1 VERSALMSNH
11 PNNASTRSIL
21 AFVLSVAPLQARILV
36 LALAG
41 IMTVLLA
48 VLGKDGLSL
57 LEEQAGAM
65 AWKLNPDATLEE
77 RVSIIAIDE
86 KSLAELGP
94 WPWPRETLTALSDSL
109 ADAGVQLQVYDIVL
123 PEQRPGDATLAASLM
138 NNRGLLGQ
146 AFALQSDQLVQT
158 GQLTHPL
165 QGLVCNAQSSAATG
179 YVANNPAFADIA
191 KGHITPVVDS
201 DGAVRKVPAYIC
213 NNGRPYPALA
223 LGTFLQATGDQ
234 AWNTTMMAGDG
245 WLDPAMSLQIDAYP
259 GLSLPV
265 DAAGHLRVPFRK
277 APEAFIAYSAVDVI
291 NGLIAPELLENTWV
305 LVGYTAFG
313 LDDIVPTPFNGAA
326 PGVEIQA
333 RLIAGMLDG
342 NLPYTPRASL
352 ALQGLVSLVFAGAL
366 LLLLAVRERFTG
378 LNLLLCVLLLP
389 ALSLFLHTRLLLD
402 SNIWFGWINPALYG
416 VLAASLL
423 MLYEYSRIRME
434 KGRVLINLSSYLPSD
449 VAHEIAFSLPDS
461 SINAQRVNA
470 TILNADLRNF
480 SAYGEARLPEEAAA
494 LLHFFFVKAA
504 AIIEANKG
512 QVHEF
517 KGDGLLAV
525 WHGQDQEAAALA
537 LKAAIEMQQT
547 IQEQLPQIP
556 PPGLE
561 PLALGIGIETG
572 SVLIGS
578 IGPANRRTHTLLG
591 ETVTVA
597 MRVQEMTAELA
608 QPVLLGENAAKQL
621 QYKGLESQGSYL
633 LDGLRRP
640 HILYAPPLRSLTGSA
655 ASDVPML
662 KVHQG
667 GRA

>member
-1 VERSALMSNH
+1 MSDKTSNAPGRRNAL
-11 PNNASTRSIL
+11 T
-21 AFVLSVAPLQARILV
+21 FVLSVAPLQARMLV

-41 IMTVLLA
+41 LITLLLA
-48 VLGKDGLSL
+48 LPGSGVFSL
-57 LEEQAGAM
+57 LEEQAGSI
-65 AWKLNPDATLEE
+65 AWKMNPDTTLEE
-77 RVSIIAIDE
+77 RISIIAIDE

-94 WPWPRETLTALSDSL
+94 WPWPRETLTRLSDAL
-109 ADAGVQLQVYDIVL
+109 ADDGVQLQLYDIVL
-123 PEQRPGDATLAASLM
+123 PELRSGDDELAAALQE
-138 NNRGLLGQ
+138 NRALLGQ
-146 AFALQSDQLVQT
+146 AFALQADQAVQT
-158 GQLTHPL
+158 GQLSHPL
-165 QGLVCNAQSSAATG
+165 LGLTCNGQASVSSG
-179 YVANNPAFADIA
+179 FIANNQAYAGVA
-191 KGHITPVVDS
+191 KGHITPLVDS

-213 NNGRPYPALA
+213 HNGHPYPALA
-223 LGTFLQATGDQ
+223 LSTFMLATGDA
-234 AWNTTMMAGDG
+234 AWNTSITEGEGFFA
-245 WLDPAMSLQIDAYP
+245 PEKSLQIDAWP
-259 GLSLPV
+259 GLSLPL
-265 DAAGHLRVPFRK
+265 DKAGNLRVPFRK
-277 APEAFIAYSAVDVI
+277 APEAFIVYSAVDVI
-291 NGLIAPELLENTWV
+291 NDLVDPALLDNTWV

-342 NLPYTPRASL
+342 NLPYTPRGNLVLQLMVSL
-352 ALQGLVSLVFAGAL
+352 AFAGSL

-378 LNLLLCVLLLP
+378 LSLLLCAILLP
-389 ALSLFLHTRLLLD
+389 ALSLFLHTRLLISANL
-402 SNIWFGWINPALYG
+402 WFGWLNPALYG
-416 VLAASLL
+416 LLAASLL
-423 MLYEYSRIRME
+423 MLYEYSRVRME
-434 KGRVLINLSSYLPSD
+434 KSRVLSNLSSYLPTE

-504 AIIEANKG
+504 AIIEVNHG

-525 WHGQDQEAAALA
+525 WHENDRDAASHALQ
-537 LKAAIEMQQT
+537 AAIEMQQT
-547 IQEQLPQIP
+547 IQGQLPQIP

-597 MRVQEMTAELA
+597 MRIQEMTAELA
-608 QPVLLGENAAKQL
+608 QPVLLGESAAKQI
-621 QYKGLESQGSYL
+621 QYRGLESQGSYL
-633 LDGLRRP
+633 LNGLRRP
-640 HILYAPPLRSLTGSA
+640 HVLYAPPLKSLAGTTSME
-655 ASDVPML
+655 VPVL
-662 KVHQG
+662 RVHQG